1 MERKHSE
8 YIEKLYVSSY
18 DMLFTYAM
26 ALLGSETAAEEAVQ
40 ESFRIACMKPE
51 ALIGSYN
58 PRGWLIK
65 AMRYTVKN
73 MKRTNMRRR
82 ENTDLELY
90 EQEHHLVGDGE
101 VNEYA
106 EIEFSDL
113 VTDEEYSMLKW
124 QTLFKIPVRDIAA
137 AMGHRGGM
145 QKATPADKKADEKNF
160 IRKNLKALSPNTA
173 FGTYY

>member
-1 MERKHSE
+1 
-8 YIEKLYVSSY
+8 
-18 DMLFTYAM
+18 MLFTYAM
-26 ALLGSETAAEEAVQ
+26 ALLGSGTAAEEAVQ

-51 ALIGSYN
+51 ALIGSDN

-73 MKRTNMRRR
+73 MKRTNVRRR
-82 ENTDLELY
+82 EDTGLELY
-90 EQEHHLVGDGE
+90 EHERYLVGEGE
-101 VNEYA
+101 ANEYA

-137 AMGHRGGM
+137 AMGITEE
-145 QKATPADKKADEKNF
+145 ACKKRLQRTKKRMRKILSEK
-160 IRKNLKALSPNTA
+160 I
-173 FGTYY
+173 

>member
-51 ALIGSYN
+51 ALMGSYN

-73 MKRTNMRRR
+73 MKRTNVRRR
-82 ENTDLELY
+82 ENTGLELY

-137 AMGHRGGM
+137 AMGI
-145 QKATPADKKADEKNF
+145 TEETCKKRLQRTKKRMRKILSEK
-160 IRKNLKALSPNTA
+160 I
-173 FGTYY
+173 

>member
-1 MERKHSE
+1 
-8 YIEKLYVSSY
+8 
-18 DMLFTYAM
+18 MLFTYAM

-51 ALIGSYN
+51 ELIGSDN
-58 PRGWLIK
+58 PRGWLVK

-73 MKRTNMRRR
+73 MKRTNVRRR
-82 ENTDLELY
+82 EDTGLELR
-90 EQEHHLVGDGE
+90 EREHYLVGNGE

-137 AMGHRGGM
+137 AMGITEE
-145 QKATPADKKADEKNF
+145 ACKKRLQRTKMRMRKILSEK
-160 IRKNLKALSPNTA
+160 I
-173 FGTYY
+173 

>member
-40 ESFRIACMKPE
+40 ESFRIACMKPKE
-51 ALIGSYN
+51 LIGSDN
-58 PRGWLIK
+58 PRGWLVK
-65 AMRYTVKN
+65 TMRYTVQN
-73 MKRTNMRRR
+73 MKRTHVRRR
-82 ENTDLELY
+82 EDTGLELH
-90 EQEHHLVGDGE
+90 ERVRCLVGEGE

-137 AMGHRGGM
+137 AMGITEE
-145 QKATPADKKADEKNF
+145 ACKKRLQRTKMRMRKILSEK
-160 IRKNLKALSPNTA
+160 I
-173 FGTYY
+173 